1 MRQTKLSA
9 FEDRLDATIA
19 SLESVHAQTA
29 LLPQMQ
35 QLMHSIVAAHEGRAP
50 ADLPSQGADVQARRA
65 DDEMM
70 SC

>member
-9 FEDRLDATIA
+9 FEGRLDATIA

-35 QLMHSIVAAHEGRAP
+35 QLMHSIVAAHEGRAY
-50 ADLPSQGADVQARRA
+50 AAVV
-65 DDEMM
+65 
-70 SC
+70 